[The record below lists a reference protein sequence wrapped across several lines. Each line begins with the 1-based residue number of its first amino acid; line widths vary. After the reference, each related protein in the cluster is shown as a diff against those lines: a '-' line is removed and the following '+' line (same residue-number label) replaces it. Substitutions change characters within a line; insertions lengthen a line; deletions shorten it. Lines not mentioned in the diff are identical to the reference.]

1 MSMLLRVSVMTQ
13 LPLGCQPL
21 DALLGGGLESG
32 IITRVYGEAGSGK
45 TNFCLQAARQ
55 CVLSGKKVAYID
67 TEGVSV
73 ERIRQICVDSD
84 YKKILRDILFF
95 TPESFE
101 SQEQMVCD
109 AIATKGIGLIIV
121 DTITMF
127 YRLNLEQDK
136 ESAIRS
142 FTRQVTNLQVA
153 ARQRDLFVIISEQVY
168 TDKAGEVK
176 PFTNRDAEHMT
187 KTILRFDKKGIGQR
201 EAIIMKHRSQPEGKK
216 TCFRIS
222 NGGLE

>member
-1 MSMLLRVSVMTQ
+1 MVHIMNMLS
-13 LPLGCQPL
+13 LGCQSL

-32 IITRVYGEAGSGK
+32 IITRVYGEAGTGK
-45 TNFCLQAARQ
+45 TNLCLQAVRE

-73 ERIRQICVDSD
+73 ERIRQICVDCD

-95 TPESFE
+95 TPTSFE
-101 SQEQMVCD
+101 SQEQMIHD
-109 AIATKGIGLIIV
+109 AIATKAVGLIIV

-127 YRLNLEQDK
+127 YRLNLEDDR
-136 ESAIRS
+136 EGGIRS
-142 FTRQVTNLQVA
+142 FTRQVTDLQIA
-153 ARQRDLFVIISEQVY
+153 AREKDLFVIITEQVY

-187 KTILRFDKKGIGQR
+187 KTILRLDRKGIGQR
-201 EAIIMKHRSQPEGKK
+201 EATIIKHRSQPEGKK
-216 TCFRIS
+216 VCFRIS
-222 NGGLE
+222 AIGLE

>member
-1 MSMLLRVSVMTQ
+1 MTLLS
-13 LPLGCQPL
+13 LGCQPL

-45 TNFCLQAARQ
+45 TNFCLQAARE
-55 CVLSGKKVAYID
+55 CVRSGKKVAYID

-73 ERIRQICVDSD
+73 ERLRQICLD
-84 YKKILRDILFF
+84 YDFKKILHDILFF
-95 TPESFE
+95 SPSSFE
-101 SQEQMVCD
+101 SQEQMIGD
-109 AIATKGIGLIIV
+109 AIATKGIGLIVV

-127 YRLNLEQDK
+127 YRLNLENDR
-136 ESAIRS
+136 EGGIRS

-153 ARQRDLFVIISEQVY
+153 ARGKDLLVIITEQVY

-187 KTILRFDKKGIGQR
+187 KTILRFDRKGIGQR
-201 EAIIMKHRSQPEGKK
+201 EATIIKHRSQPEGKK
-216 TCFRIS
+216 ACFRIS
-222 NGGLE
+222 AVGLE

>member
-1 MSMLLRVSVMTQ
+1 MVSVMT
-13 LPLGCQPL
+13 LLSLGCKPL

-45 TNFCLQAARQ
+45 TNFCLQATRE
-55 CVLSGKKVAYID
+55 CIRSGKRVAYID

-73 ERIRQICVDSD
+73 ERLRQICVDCD
-84 YKKILRDILFF
+84 YEKILDDMLFF
-95 TPESFE
+95 TPTSFE
-101 SQEQMVCD
+101 SQEQMICD
-109 AIATKGIGLIIV
+109 AIATKGVGLIVV

-127 YRLNLEQDK
+127 YRLNLEDDR
-136 ESAIRS
+136 EGGIRS

-153 ARQRDLFVIISEQVY
+153 ARQKNLFVIITEQVY

-187 KTILRFDKKGIGQR
+187 KTILRFDRKGIGQR
-201 EAIIMKHRSQPEGKK
+201 EATIIKHRSQPEGKK
-216 TCFRIS
+216 AGFRIS
-222 NGGLE
+222 TIGLV

>member
-1 MSMLLRVSVMTQ
+1 MVLYMNVLS
-13 LPLGCQPL
+13 LGCQPL
-21 DALLGGGLESG
+21 DDLLGGGLESG

-45 TNFCLQAARQ
+45 TNVCLQAARQ

-73 ERIRQICVDSD
+73 ERIRQMCMHCD
-84 YKKILRDILFF
+84 YKNILRDILFF
-95 TPESFE
+95 TPVSFE
-101 SQEQMVCD
+101 SQEKMICD
-109 AIATKGIGLIIV
+109 AVATKGIGLIIV

-127 YRLNLEQDK
+127 YRLNLEEDRDG
-136 ESAIRS
+136 AIRS

-153 ARQRDLFVIISEQVY
+153 ARQKDIFVLITEQVY

-187 KTILRFDKKGIGQR
+187 KTILRFDRKAVGQR
-201 EAIIMKHRSQPEGKK
+201 EATIIKHRSQPEGKK
-216 TCFRIS
+216 ACFRIS
-222 NGGLE
+222 TVGLE

>member
-1 MSMLLRVSVMTQ
+1 MVPIMNM

-21 DALLGGGLESG
+21 DALLGGGIESG
-32 IITRVYGEAGSGK
+32 IITRVYGEAGTGK
-45 TNFCLQAARQ
+45 TNLCLQAARE

-95 TPESFE
+95 TPSSFE
-101 SQEQMVCD
+101 SQEQMIHD
-109 AIATKGIGLIIV
+109 AIATKGVGLIVV

-127 YRLNLEQDK
+127 YRLNLEDDR
-136 ESAIRS
+136 EGGIRS

-153 ARQRDLFVIISEQVY
+153 AREKDLFVIITEQVY
-168 TDKAGEVK
+168 TDKTGEVK

-187 KTILRFDKKGIGQR
+187 KTILRLDRKGIGQR
-201 EAIIMKHRSQPEGKK
+201 EATIIKHRSQPEGKK
-216 TCFRIS
+216 ACFRIS
-222 NGGLE
+222 TVGLE

>member
-1 MSMLLRVSVMTQ
+1 MVPIMNM

-21 DALLGGGLESG
+21 DVLLGGGIESG
-32 IITRVYGEAGSGK
+32 IITRVYGEAGTGK
-45 TNFCLQAARQ
+45 TNLCLQAARE

-84 YKKILRDILFF
+84 FKKILRDILFF
-95 TPESFE
+95 TPTSFE
-101 SQEQMVCD
+101 SQEQMIHD
-109 AIATKGIGLIIV
+109 AIATKGVGLIVV

-127 YRLNLEQDK
+127 YRLNLEDDR
-136 ESAIRS
+136 EGGIRS

-153 ARQRDLFVIISEQVY
+153 AREKDLFVIITEQVY
-168 TDKAGEVK
+168 TDKTGEVK

-187 KTILRFDKKGIGQR
+187 KTILRLDRKGIGER
-201 EAIIMKHRSQPEGKK
+201 EATIIKHRSQPEGEKA
-216 TCFRIS
+216 CFRIS
-222 NGGLE
+222 SIGLG

>member
-1 MSMLLRVSVMTQ
+1 MVHIMNMLS
-13 LPLGCQPL
+13 LGCQPL
-21 DALLGGGLESG
+21 DVLLGGGLESG
-32 IITRVYGEAGSGK
+32 IITRVYGEAGTGK
-45 TNFCLQAARQ
+45 TNLCLQAARE

-73 ERIRQICVDSD
+73 ERIRQICVDCD

-95 TPESFE
+95 TPTSFE
-101 SQEQMVCD
+101 SQEQMIHD
-109 AIATKGIGLIIV
+109 AIATIGVGLIVV

-127 YRLNLEQDK
+127 YRLNLEDDR
-136 ESAIRS
+136 EGGIRS

-153 ARQRDLFVIISEQVY
+153 AREKDLFVIISEQVY

-187 KTILRFDKKGIGQR
+187 KTILRLDRKGIGER
-201 EAIIMKHRSQPEGKK
+201 EATIIKHRSQPEGKK
-216 TCFRIS
+216 ACFRIS
-222 NGGLE
+222 TIGLE

>member
-1 MSMLLRVSVMTQ
+1 MVPIMNM

-21 DALLGGGLESG
+21 DVLLGGGIESG
-32 IITRVYGEAGSGK
+32 IITRVYGEAGTGK
-45 TNFCLQAARQ
+45 TNLCLQAARE

-95 TPESFE
+95 TPTSFE
-101 SQEQMVCD
+101 SQEQMIHD
-109 AIATKGIGLIIV
+109 AIATKGVGLIVV

-127 YRLNLEQDK
+127 YRLNLEDDR
-136 ESAIRS
+136 EGGIRS
-142 FTRQVTNLQVA
+142 FTRQVTNLQVV
-153 ARQRDLFVIISEQVY
+153 AREKDLFVIITEQVY
-168 TDKAGEVK
+168 TDKTGEVK

-187 KTILRFDKKGIGQR
+187 KTILRLDRKGIGQR
-201 EAIIMKHRSQPEGKK
+201 EATIIKHRSQPEGKK
-216 TCFRIS
+216 ACFRIS
-222 NGGLE
+222 TIGLE